1 MARITIEDCI
11 RQYPNRFEL
20 VLLASRRARQIM
32 RGHEPQIDVGDTY
45 KPAVMALREI
55 GKGAITWEALYA
67 LDEQERQAQ
76 LEAAAAAESEDG
88 EWSDSGAQ

>member
-11 RQYPNRFEL
+11 RHYPNRFEL

-32 RGHEPQIDVGDTY
+32 QGHQPQIDVGDTY

-55 GKGAITWEALYA
+55 GKGAISWEALYA
-67 LDEQERQAQ
+67 FEEQERQAQ
-76 LEAAAAAESEDG
+76 LEAAAAAEAEAG